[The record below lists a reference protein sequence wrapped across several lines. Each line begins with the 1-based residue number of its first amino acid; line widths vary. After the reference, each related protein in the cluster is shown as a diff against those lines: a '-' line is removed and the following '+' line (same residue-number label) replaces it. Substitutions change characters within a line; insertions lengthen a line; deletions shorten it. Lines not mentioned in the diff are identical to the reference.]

1 MYTREETIRR
11 MNALGRA
18 GHPFFFVISHD
29 LEHNLLLEPGGAGE
43 GRTAAFALPLGGME
57 LKGMVPAL
65 PERIRFT
72 PSPCSVSR

>member
-43 GRTAAFALPLGGME
+43 GRTAAFALPLGGM
-57 LKGMVPAL
+57 
-65 PERIRFT
+65 
-72 PSPCSVSR
+72 S